1 MLKPML
7 KFKVVLF
14 FLLINPA
21 LKAQHTKHIFQPKIF
36 YNGFSLRPASVL
48 NIQPGDTVQTET
60 IDALGFDKDGVR
72 RGKGGNPL
80 TGPFTIEGA
89 MPGDV
94 LVIHLQD
101 VSLNRGYAYTSESFV
116 SRSMPK
122 DVMENFKKSHL
133 VKWTFNENRTHAKI
147 DSSFHEYP
155 HLQQFDVE
163 LAPFLGCIGV
173 APKNKKNEIL
183 SFFQGPYGGNLDFS
197 MVKSG
202 STIYLPVFHE
212 GAKLYIGDGHAVQGD
227 GEIAGN
233 ALETSMNVTF
243 SVEIIKRDSLSLNF
257 PRVED
262 AVYIMATG
270 IAKEIPEA
278 LKLATKNMLDWLQ
291 KNYRLTLY
299 EATQVMSTSI
309 EYTIAEIADPN
320 VVMVAKIRKE
330 VLKKI
335 N

>member
-1 MLKPML
+1 MLKI
-7 KFKVVLF
+7 KVVLL
-14 FLLINPA
+14 FLLLNLT
-21 LKAQHTKHIFQPKIF
+21 LKAQHSKHIFQPKIF

-48 NIQPGDTVQTET
+48 HLHPGDTVQTET
-60 IDALGFDKDGVR
+60 IDAMGFDKDGVQ
-72 RGKGGNPL
+72 RGRGGNPL

-94 LVIHLQD
+94 LVIHLLN
-101 VSLNRGYAYTSESFV
+101 VSLNRNYAYTSEYFV
-116 SRSMPK
+116 ARSVPK
-122 DVMENFKKSHL
+122 DIMKNFKQSPL
-133 VKWTFNENRTHAKI
+133 VKWTFNENRTRAKP
-147 DSSFHEYP
+147 DSSVHEYP
-155 HLQQFDVE
+155 HLQHFDVE

-173 APKNKKNEIL
+173 APKNAKNEIL

-197 MVKSG
+197 EVKSG

-212 GAKLYIGDGHAVQGD
+212 GAKLFIGDGHAVQGD

-243 SVEIIKRDSLSLNF
+243 SVDIIKMDSLPLNF

-262 AVYIMATG
+262 SVYIMATG
-270 IAKEIPEA
+270 VAKEIPEA
-278 LKLATKNMLDWLQ
+278 LKHASKNLIDWLQ
-291 KNYRLTLY
+291 KNYHLTLY

-320 VVMVAKIRKE
+320 VVVVAKIRKV
-330 VLKKI
+330 VLNRI